1 MSFQG
6 IFRDVPLLAFP
17 SESIIEDWFVRADFN
32 GVKGYVE
39 ATIDIKTKYS
49 AFLALTVRAQ
59 PQYGGKTLARLET
72 YVYGD
77 RKVKINVD
85 VAAPR
90 TWTAETPHLY
100 TVELALTPMEPSS
113 VPHFVHEKAGFR
125 RVELIGGLLCVNG
138 TAVQLRGVNR
148 RDHHPRFGRAVPVE
162 YIRRDPHL
170 MKAHNINALQC
181 SYHPSHPKLYDLADE
196 IGLWAIDETDLECRG
211 FYNAVA
217 RTVQFPEGMNWWQG
231 KQLIP
236 SKVAELTSN
245 NPLWKPA
252 YLDRIEQMIQRDKNH
267 PSIVVWSLGCVVRD
281 SSHGQNPV
289 GMYEYAK
296 CFDPWRVHSADTHFC
311 EFPPVENLVELA
323 ATGVFDK
330 PVILYKYA
338 HAMGNEPGGLEG
350 CEKAFRAHVRLQ
362 GGFVW
367 EWANH
372 GLWKEEKDGK
382 SYCGYDRDFGD
393 FGDFPSIGGF
403 AMAGLLHSNHTPTPG
418 LLELKKVAQPVKITQ
433 RGSNI
438 VITNHYDF
446 IGLHDLLLIYKTEE
460 LGEE

>member
-6 IFRDVPLLAFP
+6 IFRNVPLLAFP
-17 SESIIEDWFVRADFN
+17 SESIFEDWFVRADFN

-39 ATIDIKTKYS
+39 ATVDIKTKYS

-59 PQYGGKTLARLET
+59 PQYSGKTLARLET
-72 YVYGD
+72 YYGD

-90 TWTAETPHLY
+90 TWTAETLHLY

-113 VPHFVHEKAGFR
+113 VPHFVHQKAGFR

-217 RTVQFPEGMNWWQG
+217 RTVQFPEGMNWWQR

-252 YLDRIEQMIQRDKNH
+252 YLDRIE
-267 PSIVVWSLGCVVRD
+267 
-281 SSHGQNPV
+281 
-289 GMYEYAK
+289 
-296 CFDPWRVHSADTHFC
+296 
-311 EFPPVENLVELA
+311 
-323 ATGVFDK
+323 
-330 PVILYKYA
+330 
-338 HAMGNEPGGLEG
+338 
-350 CEKAFRAHVRLQ
+350 
-362 GGFVW
+362 
-367 EWANH
+367 
-372 GLWKEEKDGK
+372 
-382 SYCGYDRDFGD
+382 
-393 FGDFPSIGGF
+393 
-403 AMAGLLHSNHTPTPG
+403 
-418 LLELKKVAQPVKITQ
+418 
-433 RGSNI
+433 
-438 VITNHYDF
+438 
-446 IGLHDLLLIYKTEE
+446 
-460 LGEE
+460 